1 MNITFE
7 NKLFHG
13 KIEDSESDSI
23 IPTDNNL
30 FRNPSV
36 LSGKLTELRQKSDQL
51 QEVVYSKALELER
64 QIINWNLMYPNLLIQ
79 LEEYER
85 HINDQLFLRSD
96 SEGFFKVIGDN
107 FTNSQK
113 IDQIL
118 SNQVIFDEQLNTVSL
133 DHSEGLS
140 SLSLP
145 AGAYSVNMYMAP
157 GSGMDRITPVYGSSL
172 SNLFANSLSS
182 WTGQVITQESRQVS
196 VILEIVFP
204 ESREIGEVALS
215 MVDSSLSG
223 VIDVVGID
231 DTNTASIL
239 VEKQAITNTNTILV
253 NKKVKRINI
262 QITKNAYDEKYEP
275 SSYRYIFHIKRLALK
290 SLAEGYKTEGFFKSI
305 AENVNASKF
314 ALEVCDFE
322 DDQTSIHYFLTA
334 KNATSTY
341 EVNCLNGGNLPKVFF
356 NITNL
361 NLLDAGDE
369 SGQYAN
375 IPDSIQIST
384 NEGGASV
391 NQILVYPG
399 NQLGGE
405 SPDNDLYVRV
415 LEVDGEGKVLD
426 YDIVNGA
433 YSIGKVAEITP
444 LNKPPGPA
452 PYIFSIKENN
462 ITNNYI
468 SPRPLDDSRESSDI
482 LTSLG
487 IYNFLQEYNYH
498 YVNQGVSPTVN
509 SLDSINLF
517 ANHISKNSPEE
528 ILEEKDGYY
537 VTWVYVDSQN
547 KGQLNVGNSGI
558 IFEGLTPSN
567 QVFSFTKTGWYK
579 VRIPITSYLDVGNDF
594 LDNENLRNLDTKY
607 PYNGKY
613 LIEGTNLNLDPY
625 KGFKVRAKKK
635 FTRCNTLANL
645 GKENFYLLLNSSN
658 FYIVVLHNEVD
669 MKDAY
674 LEFPKQA
681 GEFTSERKVSLI
693 AKFKTANNAKTP
705 ILGSYKIK
713 LGE

>member
-13 KIEDSESDSI
+13 KIEDSQSESI
-23 IPTDNNL
+23 IPTDNGL
-30 FRNPSV
+30 FKNPSV

-51 QEVVYSKALELER
+51 QEIVYSKAVELEK

-113 IDQIL
+113 INQIL
-118 SNQVIFDEQLNTVSL
+118 SNQIIFDEQLNTVSL
-133 DHSEGLS
+133 DHSGGLS
-140 SLSLP
+140 SLTLP

-182 WTGQVITQESRQVS
+182 WTGQVVTQESRQVS

-215 MVDSSLSG
+215 MIDSSLSA
-223 VIDVVGID
+223 VIDAVGID

-239 VEKQAITNTNTILV
+239 VEKQAISNTNTILV
-253 NKKVKRINI
+253 NKKVKSINI
-262 QITKNAYDEKYEP
+262 QITKNTYDERYEP

-290 SLAEGYKTEGFFKSI
+290 SLAEGYKTEGVFKSI
-305 AENVNASKF
+305 EENVKSSKF

-322 DDQTSIHYFLTA
+322 DDETSIHYFLAA
-334 KNATSTY
+334 KNSRSIY
-341 EVNCLNGGNLPKVFF
+341 EAKCLGGDTLPRVFF
-356 NITNL
+356 NIGNL
-361 NLLDAGDE
+361 NLLNPGDE
-369 SGQYAN
+369 SGLYSDIA
-375 IPDSIQIST
+375 DSISISSE
-384 NEGGASV
+384 EGGVFV
-391 NQILVYPG
+391 NQTLVYPG

-405 SPDNDLYVRV
+405 SPENDLYIRA
-415 LEVDGEGKVLD
+415 LSVDEEGKVTD
-426 YDIVNGA
+426 YVIMNGA
-433 YSIGKVAEITP
+433 YTLGKVAEITP
-444 LNKPPGPA
+444 LNKPPGSG

-468 SPRPLDDSRESSDI
+468 SPRVLDDSRESSDI
-482 LTSLG
+482 LTL
-487 IYNFLQEYNYH
+487 IPFYNFLQEYNYH
-498 YVNQGVSPTVN
+498 YVNQGLSPTVN

-547 KGQLNVGNSGI
+547 KGQLNVGNSGV

-567 QVFSFTKTGWYK
+567 QVFSFTKTGWYR
-579 VRIPITSYLDVGNDF
+579 VRIPITSYLDVGNSF
-594 LDNENLRNLDTKY
+594 SDNESLKNLDTKY

-613 LIEGTNLNLDPY
+613 LIEGTNLNLEPY

-635 FTRCNTLANL
+635 FTRCNTLSNL
-645 GKENFYLLLNSSN
+645 GKENFYLLSVSPD
-658 FYIVVLHNEVD
+658 FYVVVLHSEVD

-681 GEFTSERKVSLI
+681 GEFTSEWKISLI